1 MNTNKLREV
10 FPQTT
15 VYKDQKLVD
24 SFKAANVPSFLR
36 DWIIKRKAGPD
47 GRITDPAALREY
59 VSQIIPRREE
69 WLNMVDSAREK
80 GETRKF
86 LANIRISFQV
96 AKNRWQFEIPEL
108 GLQSRETVIEDYVWS
123 RIKDDVMRTAGGW
136 GLLQLS
142 YLPPDPENGEKNG
155 RYSLLE
161 FKNFCPYK
169 VDLDSFRR
177 ARDAFTAE
185 EWMDVLLGAID
196 YNPAGYSSWTAKHT
210 MLTRLLPFIEP
221 RVNLVELAPK
231 GTGKS
236 YLFGSIGKYGW
247 LVSGGT
253 LSRAKMFRDI
263 AKRQDGLV
271 ATNEFVALDEIQSIQ
286 FPDPSEMQGALKA
299 YMEKGEA
306 TFGGDRVTGTA
317 GIILLGNI
325 PQEDMNEELDM
336 FRTLPDVF
344 HESAL
349 LDRFHGFVK
358 GRNIPRMTES
368 LKMDGWALNTEYFS
382 EIMHMLRT
390 PSECLMYRGVV
401 EQLVEYPIGA
411 DTRDTEA
418 VRRLCTAYL
427 KLFFPNATSPD
438 KINPKEFVQ
447 YCLRP
452 AVEMR
457 RVIRTQLQII
467 DPKEYGQK
475 NMAVY
480 QVRPDFL
487 RG

>member
-1 MNTNKLREV
+1 MDETKLREV

-15 VYKDQKLVD
+15 VYKDQKLIGT
-24 SFKAANVPSFLR
+24 FKAANIPSFLR
-36 DWIIKRKAGPD
+36 DWILKRKANAQ
-47 GRITDPAALREY
+47 GRIDDSDALRKY
-59 VSQIIPRREE
+59 VDQIIPRRSE
-69 WLNMVDSAREK
+69 WLDMVDDARER

-86 LANIRISFQV
+86 LANVRIAFNA
-96 AKNRWQFEIPEL
+96 AKNRYTFEIPEL
-108 GLQSRETVIEDYVWS
+108 GLQARETVIEDYVWH
-123 RIKDDVMRTAGGW
+123 RIKDDVKKTAGGW
-136 GLLQLS
+136 GLVQLC

-155 RYSLLE
+155 RYGLLE

-169 VDLDSFRR
+169 IDLDAYRK
-177 ARDAFTAE
+177 AREAFTAE

-196 YNPAGYSSWTAKHT
+196 YNPNGYEGWINKHT

-263 AKRQDGLV
+263 ARRQDGLV
-271 ATNEFVALDEIQSIQ
+271 ATHEFVALDEIQSIQ

-306 TFGGDRVTGTA
+306 TFGDANVKGDA

-325 PQEDMNEELDM
+325 PQENMNEAADM
-336 FRTLPDVF
+336 FRTLPAVF

-349 LDRFHGFVK
+349 LDRFHGFIK
-358 GRNIPRMTES
+358 GRNIPRMSEN
-368 LKMDGWALNTEYFS
+368 LKINGWALNTEYFS
-382 EIMHMLRT
+382 EIMHLMR
-390 PSECLMYRGVV
+390 SQAECLLYRSVV
-401 EQLVEYPIGA
+401 ERLVQYPAGA
-411 DTRDTEA
+411 DTRDTQA
-418 VRRLCTAYL
+418 VLRLCTAYL
-427 KLFFPNATSPD
+427 KLFFPNATGPE
-438 KINPKEFVQ
+438 KVVPEEFVR

-457 RVIRTQLQII
+457 KVIRTQLQII
-467 DPKEYGQK
+467 DPAEYGAK

-480 QVRPDFL
+480 ELRPEFVR
-487 RG
+487 